1 MVILNYV
8 RKTIISFIILV
19 AILAA
24 TRMICGPLIWQN
36 LTDSG
41 PHGIYIYAPDQ
52 TLRRGDWCVVK
63 LPQDVPGLHIQKGYK
78 LIKQVRAF
86 SGEAYDIT
94 GDKLV
99 VHNRLFPITR
109 ADYLPQLKE
118 GRYVVP
124 TNHYL
129 FLNEPILSFDSRY
142 LGPLNAD
149 DVQCKVIFVL
159 DYDKVNQYW
168 LKMRSWFR

>member
-1 MVILNYV
+1 MC
-8 RKTIISFIILV
+8 FIILV
-19 AILAA
+19 VIL
-24 TRMICGPLIWQN
+24 TGVRLTCGPIIWQN

-52 TLRRGDWCVVK
+52 ILKCGDWCVVK
-63 LPQDVPGLHIQKGYK
+63 LPQNVPGLHVKKGYK

-99 VHNRLFPITR
+99 VRNKVFPITR
-109 ADYLPQLKE
+109 ADYLPQLQE

-124 TNHYL
+124 INYYL
-129 FLNEPILSFDSRY
+129 FLNEPTLSFDSRY
-142 LGPLNAD
+142 FGPLNAD
-149 DVQCKVIFVL
+149 DIQCKVIFVL
-159 DYDKVNQYW
+159 DYDNLNQYW
-168 LKMRSWFR
+168 LKIRSWFR